1 MPRAQSKETSSLSS
15 TEQGKGGKGGEDG
28 YDPPHLRFAT
38 MEDLDEFG
46 RGNTW

>member
-15 TEQGKGGKGGEDG
+15 TEQGKGGEDG